1 MVQKSIVSVIDQYF
15 KRFNSR
21 TIKVSHQPLDDLKI
35 IVVIPIYNEEDLTP
49 TLESLFLNQ
58 VSYSFSIEVIAI
70 VNDSSLEKK
79 EVKELNQKTFIKL
92 KNFAKNNNNEK
103 AFLIPIYID
112 DLDPKHAGV
121 GWARK
126 LGMDLA
132 LERFKSIK
140 SNGIIVGLD
149 ADTVVASNYFLEID
163 SFFQNNKI
171 QAVSIHFEH
180 PIKGNKYSGFHYH
193 QIINYELHL
202 RYYKNA
208 LSFVGVPYAFHTI
221 GSAFALRASAYA
233 RQGGMN
239 RRKAGE
245 DFYFI
250 NKLIKGE
257 KFGEIINTYVKPSPR
272 MSNRVPFGTGRA
284 ILEAFNNKKD
294 LSLTYNFKSF
304 EVLKEWVD
312 NIKRERFIYDEFPKL
327 IKDYLSR
334 EDWDVLHEMFINNS
348 QSNENYLKLFFKKFD
363 AFWVLK
369 FIHFLRDNHF
379 SNNGL
384 VNSTNRLL
392 LKSGFETI
400 SSAIQQLEFLRILD
414 KKKGLKAPDYIWF

>member
-15 KRFNSR
+15 RRFNSK
-21 TIKVSHQPLDDLKI
+21 TLKVSHQPLDDLRV
-35 IVVIPIYNEEDLTP
+35 IVVIPIYNEEDLNP

-58 VSYSFSIEVIAI
+58 ESYSFSIEVIAL
-70 VNDSSLEKK
+70 VNDSSNEKK
-79 EVKELNQKTFIKL
+79 EVKELNQKTFIHL
-92 KNFAKNNNNEK
+92 KNFANKNNNEK
-103 AFLIPIYID
+103 AFLIPIYMD
-112 DLDPKHAGV
+112 DLDSKHAGV

-132 LERFKSIK
+132 LERFKLIE

-149 ADTVVASNYFLEID
+149 ADTVVASNYFIEID
-163 SFFQNNKI
+163 SFFQVSKI

-180 PIKGNKYSGFHYH
+180 PVNGNNYTDFHYN

-208 LSFVGVPYAFHTI
+208 LSYVGVPYAFHTI
-221 GSAFALRASAYA
+221 GSAFALTARAYA

-257 KFGEIINTYVKPSPR
+257 KFGEIINTTVKPSPR
-272 MSNRVPFGTGRA
+272 VSNRVPFGTGRA
-284 ILEAFNNKKD
+284 ILEAFQNKKD
-294 LSLTYNFKSF
+294 LTLTYNFKSF

-312 NIKRERFIYDEFPKL
+312 NILKERYIYNDFPKL
-327 IKDYLSR
+327 IKEYIR
-334 EDWDVLHEMFINNS
+334 FQDWNNLHDMFLNNS
-348 QSNENYLKLFFKKFD
+348 QSKENYLKLFFTKFD
-363 AFWVLK
+363 AFWMLK
-369 FIHFLRDNHF
+369 FIHFSRDNHY
-379 SNNGL
+379 SNKDL
-384 VNSTNRLL
+384 IISTNSLL
-392 LKSGFETI
+392 VKSGFEPI
-400 SSAIQQLEFLRILD
+400 SSAVQQLKFFRILD
-414 KKKGLKAPDYIWF
+414 KKKGAKSPL

>member
-15 KRFNSR
+15 KRFNFR

-35 IVVIPIYNEEDLTP
+35 IVVIPIYNEKDLTP

-58 VSYSFSIEVIAI
+58 ESYSFSIEVIAMI
-70 VNDSSLEKK
+70 NDSSIEKK

-103 AFLIPIYID
+103 ALLIPIYMD

-121 GWARK
+121 GLARK

-149 ADTVVASNYFLEID
+149 ADTAVASNYFLEID

-180 PIKGNKYSGFHYH
+180 PIKGNKYSGFHYN

-208 LSFVGVPYAFHTI
+208 LSYVGVPYAFHTI

-257 KFGEIINTYVKPSPR
+257 KFGEIINTYVEPSPR
-272 MSNRVPFGTGRA
+272 TSNRVPFGTGRA

-327 IKDYLSR
+327 IKDFLSR
-334 EDWDVLHEMFINNS
+334 EDWDILHEMFINNS

-369 FIHFLRDNHF
+369 FIHFQRDNQL
-379 SNNGL
+379 NNVGL

-392 LKSGFETI
+392 LKLGFKTI
-400 SSAIQQLEFLRILD
+400 SSAIQQLEFLRILE
-414 KKKGLKAPDYIWF
+414 KKRGLKDPDYI

>member
-15 KRFNSR
+15 KRFNFR

-35 IVVIPIYNEEDLTP
+35 IVVIPIYYEKDLTP

-58 VSYSFSIEVIAI
+58 ESYSFSIEVIAMI
-70 VNDSSLEKK
+70 NDSSIEKK

-92 KNFAKNNNNEK
+92 KNFAKDNNNEK
-103 AFLIPIYID
+103 ALLIPIYLD

-121 GWARK
+121 GLARK

-149 ADTVVASNYFLEID
+149 ADTAVASNYFLEID

-180 PIKGNKYSGFHYH
+180 PIKGNKYSGFHYN

-257 KFGEIINTYVKPSPR
+257 KFGEIINTYVEPSPR
-272 MSNRVPFGTGRA
+272 TSNRVPFGTGRA

-327 IKDYLSR
+327 IKDFLSR
-334 EDWDVLHEMFINNS
+334 EDWDILHEMFTNNS

-369 FIHFLRDNHF
+369 FIHFQRDNQL
-379 SNNGL
+379 NNVGL

-392 LKSGFETI
+392 LKLGFKTI

-414 KKKGLKAPDYIWF
+414 KKRGLKYPDYI

>member
-15 KRFNSR
+15 RRFNSK
-21 TIKVSHQPLDDLKI
+21 TLKVSHQPLDDLRV
-35 IVVIPIYNEEDLTP
+35 IVVIPIYNEEDLNP

-58 VSYSFSIEVIAI
+58 ESYSFSIEVIAL
-70 VNDSSLEKK
+70 VNDSSNEKK
-79 EVKELNQKTFIKL
+79 EVKELNQKTFIHL
-92 KNFAKNNNNEK
+92 KNFANKNNNEK
-103 AFLIPIYID
+103 AFLIPIYMD

-132 LERFKSIK
+132 LERFKLIE

-149 ADTVVASNYFLEID
+149 ADTVVASNYFIEID
-163 SFFQNNKI
+163 SFFQVSKI

-180 PIKGNKYSGFHYH
+180 PINGNNYTDFHYN

-208 LSFVGVPYAFHTI
+208 LSYVGVPYAFHTI
-221 GSAFALRASAYA
+221 GSAFALTARAYA

-257 KFGEIINTYVKPSPR
+257 KFGEIINTIVKPSPR
-272 MSNRVPFGTGRA
+272 VSNRVPFGTGRA
-284 ILEAFNNKKD
+284 ILE
-294 LSLTYNFKSF
+294 
-304 EVLKEWVD
+304 E
-312 NIKRERFIYDEFPKL
+312 
-327 IKDYLSR
+327 
-334 EDWDVLHEMFINNS
+334 
-348 QSNENYLKLFFKKFD
+348 
-363 AFWVLK
+363 
-369 FIHFLRDNHF
+369 
-379 SNNGL
+379 
-384 VNSTNRLL
+384 
-392 LKSGFETI
+392 
-400 SSAIQQLEFLRILD
+400 
-414 KKKGLKAPDYIWF
+414 

>member
-15 KRFNSR
+15 ERFNFR

-35 IVVIPIYNEEDLTP
+35 IVVIPIYNEKELTP

-58 VSYSFSIEVIAI
+58 ESYSFSIEVIAMI
-70 VNDSSLEKK
+70 NDSSIEKK

-92 KNFAKNNNNEK
+92 KNFAKNNNNKK
-103 AFLIPIYID
+103 AFLIPIYLD
-112 DLDPKHAGV
+112 NLDPKHAGV

-180 PIKGNKYSGFHYH
+180 PIKGNNYSGFHYN

-221 GSAFALRASAYA
+221 GSAFALKASAYA

-257 KFGEIINTYVKPSPR
+257 KFGEIINTYVEPSPR
-272 MSNRVPFGTGRA
+272 TSNRVPFGTGRA

-327 IKDYLSR
+327 IKDFLSR
-334 EDWDVLHEMFINNS
+334 EDWDILHEMFINNS
-348 QSNENYLKLFFKKFD
+348 QSNENYLKLFFNKFD

-379 SNNGL
+379 SNNEL
-384 VNSTNRLL
+384 VSSTNRLL

-414 KKKGLKAPDYIWF
+414 KKKGLKAPDYI

>member
-15 KRFNSR
+15 RRFNSK
-21 TIKVSHQPLDDLKI
+21 TLKVSHQPLDDLRV
-35 IVVIPIYNEEDLTP
+35 IVVIPIYNEEDLNP

-58 VSYSFSIEVIAI
+58 ESYSFSIEVIAL
-70 VNDSSLEKK
+70 VNDSSNEKK
-79 EVKELNQKTFIKL
+79 EVKELNQKTFIHL
-92 KNFAKNNNNEK
+92 KNFANKNNNEK
-103 AFLIPIYID
+103 AFLIPIYME

-132 LERFKSIK
+132 LERFKLIE

-149 ADTVVASNYFLEID
+149 ADTVVASNYFIEID
-163 SFFQNNKI
+163 SFFQVSKI

-180 PIKGNKYSGFHYH
+180 PINGNNYTDFHYN

-208 LSFVGVPYAFHTI
+208 LSYVGVPYAFHTI
-221 GSAFALRASAYA
+221 GSAFALTARAYA

-257 KFGEIINTYVKPSPR
+257 KFGEIINTIVKPSPR
-272 MSNRVPFGTGRA
+272 VSNRVPFGTGRA
-284 ILEAFNNKKD
+284 ILEAFQNKKD
-294 LSLTYNFKSF
+294 LTLTYNFKSF

-312 NIKRERFIYDEFPKL
+312 NILKERYIYNDFPKL
-327 IKDYLSR
+327 IKEYIR
-334 EDWDVLHEMFINNS
+334 FQDWNNLHDMFLNNS
-348 QSNENYLKLFFKKFD
+348 QSKENYLKLFFTKFD
-363 AFWVLK
+363 AFWMLK
-369 FIHFLRDNHF
+369 FIHFSRDNQY
-379 SNNGL
+379 SNKDLIICTNSLL
-384 VNSTNRLL
+384 V
-392 LKSGFETI
+392 KSGFEPI
-400 SSAIQQLEFLRILD
+400 SSAVQQLKFFRILD
-414 KKKGLKAPDYIWF
+414 KKKGLKAPHKKV

>member
-15 KRFNSR
+15 KRFNFR

-35 IVVIPIYNEEDLTP
+35 IVVIPIYNEKDLTP

-58 VSYSFSIEVIAI
+58 ESYSFSIEVIAI
-70 VNDSSLEKK
+70 VNDSSIEKK

-103 AFLIPIYID
+103 ALLIPIYMD

-121 GWARK
+121 GLARK

-149 ADTVVASNYFLEID
+149 ADTAVASNYFLEID

-180 PIKGNKYSGFHYH
+180 PIKGNKYSGFHYN

-257 KFGEIINTYVKPSPR
+257 KFGEIINTYVEPSPR

-327 IKDYLSR
+327 IKDFLSR
-334 EDWDVLHEMFINNS
+334 EDWDILHEMFTNNS

-369 FIHFLRDNHF
+369 FIHFQRDNQL
-379 SNNGL
+379 NNVGL

-392 LKSGFETI
+392 LKLGFKTI

-414 KKKGLKAPDYIWF
+414 KKRGLKYPDYI

>member
-15 KRFNSR
+15 RRFNSK
-21 TIKVSHQPLDDLKI
+21 TLKVSHQPLDDLRV
-35 IVVIPIYNEEDLTP
+35 IVVIPIYNEEDLNP

-58 VSYSFSIEVIAI
+58 ESYSFSIEVIAL
-70 VNDSSLEKK
+70 VNDSSNEKK
-79 EVKELNQKTFIKL
+79 EVKELNQKTFIHL
-92 KNFAKNNNNEK
+92 KNFANKNNNEK
-103 AFLIPIYID
+103 AFLIPIYMD

-132 LERFKSIK
+132 LERFKLIE

-149 ADTVVASNYFLEID
+149 ADTVVASNYFIEID
-163 SFFQNNKI
+163 SFFQVSKI

-180 PIKGNKYSGFHYH
+180 PINGNNYTDFHYN

-208 LSFVGVPYAFHTI
+208 LSYVGVPYAFHTI
-221 GSAFALRASAYA
+221 GSAFALTARAYA

-257 KFGEIINTYVKPSPR
+257 KFGEIINTTVKPSPR
-272 MSNRVPFGTGRA
+272 VSNRVPFGTGRA
-284 ILEAFNNKKD
+284 ILEAFQNKKD
-294 LSLTYNFKSF
+294 LTLTYNFKSF

-312 NIKRERFIYDEFPKL
+312 NILKERYIYNDFPKL
-327 IKDYLSR
+327 IKEYIR
-334 EDWDVLHEMFINNS
+334 FQDWNILHDMFLNNS
-348 QSNENYLKLFFKKFD
+348 QSKENYLKLFFTKFD
-363 AFWVLK
+363 AFWMLK
-369 FIHFLRDNHF
+369 FIHFSRDNHH
-379 SNNGL
+379 SNKELIICTNSLL
-384 VNSTNRLL
+384 V
-392 LKSGFETI
+392 KSGYEPI
-400 SSAIQQLEFLRILD
+400 SSAVQQLNFLRILD
-414 KKKGLKAPDYIWF
+414 KKKGLKAPHKKV

>member
-15 KRFNSR
+15 RRFNSK
-21 TIKVSHQPLDDLKI
+21 TLKVSHQPLDDLRV
-35 IVVIPIYNEEDLTP
+35 IVVIPIYNEEDLNP

-58 VSYSFSIEVIAI
+58 ESYSFSIEVIAL
-70 VNDSSLEKK
+70 VNDSSNEKK
-79 EVKELNQKTFIKL
+79 EVKELNQKTFIHL
-92 KNFAKNNNNEK
+92 KNFANKNNNEK
-103 AFLIPIYID
+103 AFLIPIYMD

-132 LERFKSIK
+132 LERFKLIE

-149 ADTVVASNYFLEID
+149 ADTVVASNYFIEID
-163 SFFQNNKI
+163 SFFQVSKI

-180 PIKGNKYSGFHYH
+180 PINGNNYTDFHYN

-208 LSFVGVPYAFHTI
+208 LSYVGVPYAFHTI
-221 GSAFALRASAYA
+221 GSAFALTARAYA

-257 KFGEIINTYVKPSPR
+257 KFGEIINTTVKPSPR
-272 MSNRVPFGTGRA
+272 VSNRVPFGTGRA
-284 ILEAFNNKKD
+284 ILEAFQNKKD
-294 LSLTYNFKSF
+294 LTLTYNFKSF

-312 NIKRERFIYDEFPKL
+312 NILKERYIYNDFPKL
-327 IKDYLSR
+327 IKEYIR
-334 EDWDVLHEMFINNS
+334 FQDWNILHDMFLNNS
-348 QSNENYLKLFFKKFD
+348 QSKENYLKLFFTKFD
-363 AFWVLK
+363 AFWMLK
-369 FIHFLRDNHF
+369 FIHFSRDNQY
-379 SNNGL
+379 SNKDLIICTNSLL
-384 VNSTNRLL
+384 V
-392 LKSGFETI
+392 KSGFEPI
-400 SSAIQQLEFLRILD
+400 SSAVQQLNFLRILD
-414 KKKGLKAPDYIWF
+414 KKKGLKAPHKKV

>member
-15 KRFNSR
+15 KRFNFR

-35 IVVIPIYNEEDLTP
+35 IVVIPIYYEKNLTP

-58 VSYSFSIEVIAI
+58 ENYSFSIEVIAI
-70 VNDSSLEKK
+70 VNDSSIEKK

-92 KNFAKNNNNEK
+92 KNFAKNNNNKK
-103 AFLIPIYID
+103 AFLIPIYLD
-112 DLDPKHAGV
+112 NLDPKHAGV

-140 SNGIIVGLD
+140 FNGIIVGLD
-149 ADTVVASNYFLEID
+149 ADTPVASNYFLEID

-180 PIKGNKYSGFHYH
+180 PIKGKNYSGFHYH

-257 KFGEIINTYVKPSPR
+257 KFGEIINTYVEPSPR

-369 FIHFLRDNHF
+369 FIHFQRDNQL
-379 SNNGL
+379 NNVGL

-392 LKSGFETI
+392 LKLGFK
-400 SSAIQQLEFLRILD
+400 QRF
-414 KKKGLKAPDYIWF
+414 

>member
-15 KRFNSR
+15 RRFNSK
-21 TIKVSHQPLDDLKI
+21 TLKVSHQPLDDLRV
-35 IVVIPIYNEEDLTP
+35 IVVIPIYNEEDLNP

-58 VSYSFSIEVIAI
+58 ESYSFSIEVIAL
-70 VNDSSLEKK
+70 VNDSSNEKK
-79 EVKELNQKTFIKL
+79 EVKELNQKTFIHL
-92 KNFAKNNNNEK
+92 KNFANKNNNEK
-103 AFLIPIYID
+103 AFLIPIYME

-132 LERFKSIK
+132 LERFKLIE

-149 ADTVVASNYFLEID
+149 ADTVVASNYFIEID
-163 SFFQNNKI
+163 SFFQVSKI

-180 PIKGNKYSGFHYH
+180 PINGNNYTDFHYN

-208 LSFVGVPYAFHTI
+208 LSYVGVPYAFHTI
-221 GSAFALRASAYA
+221 GSAFALTARAYA

-257 KFGEIINTYVKPSPR
+257 KFGEIINTTVKPSPR
-272 MSNRVPFGTGRA
+272 VSNRVPFGTGRA
-284 ILEAFNNKKD
+284 ILEAFQNKKD
-294 LSLTYNFKSF
+294 LTLTYNFKSF

-312 NIKRERFIYDEFPKL
+312 NILKERYIYNDFPKL
-327 IKDYLSR
+327 IKEYIR
-334 EDWDVLHEMFINNS
+334 FQDWNILHDMFLNNS
-348 QSNENYLKLFFKKFD
+348 QSKENYLKLFFTKFD
-363 AFWVLK
+363 AFWMLK
-369 FIHFLRDNHF
+369 FIHFSRDNQY
-379 SNNGL
+379 SNKDLIICTNSLL
-384 VNSTNRLL
+384 V
-392 LKSGFETI
+392 KSGFEPI
-400 SSAIQQLEFLRILD
+400 SSAVQQLKFFRILD
-414 KKKGLKAPDYIWF
+414 KKKGLKAPHKKV

>member
-15 KRFNSR
+15 RRFNSK
-21 TIKVSHQPLDDLKI
+21 TLKVSHQPLDDLRV
-35 IVVIPIYNEEDLTP
+35 IVVIPIYNEEDLNP

-58 VSYSFSIEVIAI
+58 ESYSFSIEVIAL
-70 VNDSSLEKK
+70 VNDSSNEKK
-79 EVKELNQKTFIKL
+79 EVKELNQKTFIHL
-92 KNFAKNNNNEK
+92 KNFANKNNNEK
-103 AFLIPIYID
+103 AFLIPIYMD

-132 LERFKSIK
+132 LERFKLIE

-149 ADTVVASNYFLEID
+149 ADTVVASNYFIEID
-163 SFFQNNKI
+163 SFFQVSKI

-180 PIKGNKYSGFHYH
+180 PINGNNYTDFHYN

-208 LSFVGVPYAFHTI
+208 LSYVGVPYAFHTI
-221 GSAFALRASAYA
+221 GSAFALTARAYA

-257 KFGEIINTYVKPSPR
+257 KFGEIINTTVKPSPR
-272 MSNRVPFGTGRA
+272 VSNRVPFGTGRA
-284 ILEAFNNKKD
+284 ILEAFQNKKD
-294 LSLTYNFKSF
+294 LTLTYNFKSF

-312 NIKRERFIYDEFPKL
+312 NILKERYIYNDFPKL
-327 IKDYLSR
+327 IKEYIR
-334 EDWDVLHEMFINNS
+334 FQDWNILHDMFLNNS
-348 QSNENYLKLFFKKFD
+348 QSKENYLKLFFTKFD
-363 AFWVLK
+363 AFWMLK
-369 FIHFLRDNHF
+369 FIHFSRDNHY
-379 SNNGL
+379 SNKELIICTNSLL
-384 VNSTNRLL
+384 V
-392 LKSGFETI
+392 KSGYEPI
-400 SSAIQQLEFLRILD
+400 SSAVQQLKFFRILD
-414 KKKGLKAPDYIWF
+414 KKKGLKAPHKKV

>member
-15 KRFNSR
+15 KRFNFR

-49 TLESLFLNQ
+49 TLVSLFLNQ
-58 VSYSFSIEVIAI
+58 ESYSFSIEVIAI
-70 VNDSSLEKK
+70 VNDSSIEKK

-92 KNFAKNNNNEK
+92 KNFAKNNNNAK

-180 PIKGNKYSGFHYH
+180 PIKGNKYSGFHYN

-272 MSNRVPFGTGRA
+272 ISNRVPFGTGRA
-284 ILEAFNNKKD
+284 ILEAYHNKKD

-348 QSNENYLKLFFKKFD
+348 QSNENYLKLFFNKFD

-379 SNNGL
+379 SNNEL
-384 VNSTNRLL
+384 VNSTNRLF

-414 KKKGLKAPDYIWF
+414 KKKGLKAPNYI

>member
-15 KRFNSR
+15 KRFNFR

-35 IVVIPIYNEEDLTP
+35 IVVIPIYNEEELTP

-70 VNDSSLEKK
+70 VNNSSLEKK

-92 KNFAKNNNNEK
+92 KNFAKNNNNKK
-103 AFLIPIYID
+103 ALLIPIYLD
-112 DLDPKHAGV
+112 NLDPKHAGV

-180 PIKGNKYSGFHYH
+180 PIKGNKYSGFHYN

-208 LSFVGVPYAFHTI
+208 LSFVGVPYAFYTI

-257 KFGEIINTYVKPSPR
+257 KFGEIINTYVEPSPR

-327 IKDYLSR
+327 IKDFLSR
-334 EDWDVLHEMFINNS
+334 EDWDILHEMFINNS

-369 FIHFLRDNHF
+369 FIHFQRDNQL
-379 SNNGL
+379 NNVGL

-392 LKSGFETI
+392 LKLGFKTI
-400 SSAIQQLEFLRILD
+400 SSAIQQLEFLRILE
-414 KKKGLKAPDYIWF
+414 KKRGVKDPDYI